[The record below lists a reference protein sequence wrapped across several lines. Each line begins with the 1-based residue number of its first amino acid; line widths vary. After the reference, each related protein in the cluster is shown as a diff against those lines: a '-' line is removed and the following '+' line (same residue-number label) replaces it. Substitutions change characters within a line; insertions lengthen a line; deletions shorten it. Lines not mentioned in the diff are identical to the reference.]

1 MLYEKNARDELQ
13 DILDDREYTV
23 YQPENQGFSQSLWE
37 KIRDTFIDWL
47 NNLFPGYAVSQGGG
61 TMITVV
67 LVILGLA
74 ALTITL
80 LLVSRNVINKRKFAQ
95 QKPLQHL
102 SEKDWS
108 YREHLAESQ
117 KQEEAEEYSPAVR
130 HLFLALLLYFDE
142 KEWLAARK
150 WKTNWDYYEE
160 LEKVNKEW
168 AERFYSLALKF
179 DEAAYGGREIQRE
192 EFIPYKEQA
201 MKWMNETHVE
211 KEAEDEMD
219 G

>member
-1 MLYEKNARDELQ
+1 MLNEKNARDELQ

-23 YQPENQGFSQSLWE
+23 YQPENQGFFQSLWE

-47 NNLFPGYAVSQGGG
+47 NNLFPEYQVSQGGG
-61 TMITVV
+61 TVITVILV
-67 LVILGLA
+67 LLGLA

-80 LLVSRNVINKRKFAQ
+80 LLVSRNVINKRKFAH

-108 YREHLAESQ
+108 YREHLTEAQ
-117 KQEEAEEYSPAVR
+117 KQEEAEEYSLAVR

-160 LEKVNKEW
+160 LGKVNKEW

-179 DEAAYGGREIQRE
+179 DEAAYGEREIQRE
-192 EFIPYKEQA
+192 EFLPYKKQA
-201 MKWMNETHVE
+201 VKWINDTHLE
-211 KEAEDEMD
+211 KEAEEEMD